1 MVKSAI
7 DCQQYQQ
14 VDRAPDNDQK
24 YRFRNRYVLRDGNKT
39 TMRLLF
45 YTQRI
50 PYPSE
55 NFEQEGLGN
64 EDSQSKF

>member
-1 MVKSAI
+1 MHHKA
-7 DCQQYQQ
+7 
-14 VDRAPDNDQK
+14 DRAHDNDQK
-24 YRFRNRYVLRDGNKT
+24 YRFRNRCVLHDGNKT

-55 NFEQEGLGN
+55 NFEQEELGN